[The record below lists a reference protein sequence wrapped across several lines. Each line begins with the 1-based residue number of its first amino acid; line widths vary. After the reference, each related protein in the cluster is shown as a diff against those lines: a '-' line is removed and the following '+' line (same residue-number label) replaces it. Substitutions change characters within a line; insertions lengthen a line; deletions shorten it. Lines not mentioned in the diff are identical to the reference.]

1 MSPRPRK
8 KTDADATSESAVGT
22 EAPAQPAAP
31 KKRGRPRKNPLPV
44 ETEAGAAAVAERPAN
59 GGDGTAVTTPR
70 SDDARADT
78 DAPAAPRGTGNGA
91 RDGAAGAGS
100 DPADASPAGRRPR
113 RGRPAGSRGGAER
126 GGAERD
132 GAERDDDALGRAGPD
147 GAEPEL
153 AGRDRDGDGADGGAA
168 YGSDVYGSARAG
180 AVHGGA
186 ERGEDVDDGRPRRDG
201 DGRDGDGRE
210 ADGRDGDGRD
220 GDGRDVDG
228 REGRDR
234 QQRSRRNRG
243 GQRKAGMN
251 YRDLQGK
258 IVPEL
263 HLLAKEVGLDAFR
276 EMAKDDL
283 VQAIL
288 ERSTEAEG
296 LRLVNGY
303 LEISSDGYGFLQ
315 ESLLH
320 NNTRSVI
327 VSAGLIKQFKLRTGD
342 AIMGKARRP
351 RDNERYG
358 TLIRVEAVNGVDP
371 FQAAKRPRFDDL
383 VPTFPDRRIKL
394 ESGPNELSARVIDLL
409 APIGRGQRGL
419 IVAPPKAGKTT
430 LLKAI
435 AKSVVTNEPEIK
447 VIVLLVDERPEEVTD
462 FRESVQGVE
471 VVASTFDEPPANH
484 IRVAEFVHERAR
496 RIVEDGGHIM
506 ILLDSITRL
515 ARANNLVT
523 PATGRTLSGGL
534 DSNALHWPKRF
545 LGAARNI
552 RGGGSLSILA
562 TALVETGS
570 RMDDVIFEEF
580 KGTGN
585 MELHLSRRLEERR
598 IFPAI
603 DILKSGTRREDLL
616 LGEDV
621 LAKMW
626 LLRKVISDMDAS
638 EAMEMLLSRLN
649 RTKDN
654 GEFLSTLGHG

>member
-1 MSPRPRK
+1 MSPTPK
-8 KTDADATSESAVGT
+8 KDSTEATETAV
-22 EAPAQPAAP
+22 EAPAPR
-31 KKRGRPRKNPLPV
+31 KRGRPRKNPEAEPAATAAAASAAAASADNGEVATAPADTEEAAPAKPKRGRKPRAAAADAADAEEAPEV
-44 ETEAGAAAVAERPAN
+44 EEQAKADKAEKKPAPKRSKKAAAVEVEEESADDS
-59 GGDGTAVTTPR
+59 GGK
-70 SDDARADT
+70 
-78 DAPAAPRGTGNGA
+78 
-91 RDGAAGAGS
+91 
-100 DPADASPAGRRPR
+100 
-113 RGRPAGSRGGAER
+113 
-126 GGAERD
+126 
-132 GAERDDDALGRAGPD
+132 
-147 GAEPEL
+147 
-153 AGRDRDGDGADGGAA
+153 DGDAE
-168 YGSDVYGSARAG
+168 SDSK
-180 AVHGGA
+180 
-186 ERGEDVDDGRPRRDG
+186 DDSKDG
-201 DGRDGDGRE
+201 DGRRG
-210 ADGRDGDGRD
+210 
-220 GDGRDVDG
+220 
-228 REGRDR
+228 
-234 QQRSRRNRG
+234 RNRG
-243 GQRKAGMN
+243 RNRSNRAPRKAPLN
-251 YRDLQGK
+251 FRDLQSK
-258 IVPEL
+258 ILPEL
-263 HLLAKEVGLDAFR
+263 HLLAKEVGLEDYR
-276 EMAKDDL
+276 QMEKDDL
-283 VQAIL
+283 AVAIL
-288 ERSTEAEG
+288 ERSSEAEG
-296 LRLVNGY
+296 LRLVRGY

-315 ESLLH
+315 ESLLQ

-327 VSAGLIKQFKLRTGD
+327 VSAGLIKQFRLRTGD
-342 AIMGKARRP
+342 HIMGKARRP

-358 TLIRVEAVNGVDP
+358 TLIRVEAVNNVDP
-371 FQAAKRPRFDDL
+371 FQASKRPRFEDL
-383 VPTFPDRRIKL
+383 TPTFPEQRIQL
-394 ESGPNELSARVIDLL
+394 ETTSNELSTRVIDLL

-430 LLKAI
+430 LLKKI
-435 AKSVVTNEPEIK
+435 ANAVVTTEPDIK

-496 RIVEDGGHIM
+496 RIVEDSGHVM

-523 PATGRTLSGGL
+523 PPTGRTLSGGL

-585 MELHLSRRLEERR
+585 MELHLSRHLEERR

-626 LLRKVISDMDAS
+626 LLRKVISDMDPA
-638 EAMEMLLSRLN
+638 EAMEMLLGRLG
-649 RTKDN
+649 RTKSN
-654 GEFLSTLGHG
+654 AEFLSTLTQG

>member
-1 MSPRPRK
+1 MSEANDDTQTLTATEEVAPQPRR
-8 KTDADATSESAVGT
+8 
-22 EAPAQPAAP
+22 
-31 KKRGRPRKNPLPV
+31 RGRPKGSGRKKDPETQTEPDTV
-44 ETEAGAAAVAERPAN
+44 STPASAEPAAAAEEVAEPPKRRGRRPSRPKPQQDEAETEQNSSRDDRD
-59 GGDGTAVTTPR
+59 DGETDR
-70 SDDARADT
+70 ARADSVRDNNVRDSNVRADRGT
-78 DAPAAPRGTGNGA
+78 NASEDESDEPAARTGDTGERDDRGEAETT
-91 RDGAAGAGS
+91 
-100 DPADASPAGRRPR
+100 PR
-113 RGRPAGSRGGAER
+113 RGRNSRNTR
-126 GGAERD
+126 
-132 GAERDDDALGRAGPD
+132 
-147 GAEPEL
+147 
-153 AGRDRDGDGADGGAA
+153 
-168 YGSDVYGSARAG
+168 
-180 AVHGGA
+180 
-186 ERGEDVDDGRPRRDG
+186 RPTL
-201 DGRDGDGRE
+201 
-210 ADGRDGDGRD
+210 
-220 GDGRDVDG
+220 
-228 REGRDR
+228 
-234 QQRSRRNRG
+234 
-243 GQRKAGMN
+243 N
-251 YRDLQGK
+251 YRDLQAK
-258 IVPEL
+258 ILPEL
-263 HLLAKEVGLDAFR
+263 HLLAIEVGLSDYR
-276 EMAKDDL
+276 QLSKDEL
-283 VQAIL
+283 SVAIL
-288 ERSTEAEG
+288 ERAAEAEG
-296 LRLVNGY
+296 LRLVKGY

-315 ESLLH
+315 ESLLQ

-342 AIMGKARRP
+342 FILGKARRP

-383 VPTFPDRRIKL
+383 TPTFPEERIKL
-394 ESGPNELSARVIDLL
+394 ETTQNEVAARVIDLL

-430 LLKAI
+430 LLKKI
-435 AKSVVTNEPEIK
+435 ANSVVQNEPDIK

-462 FRESVQGVE
+462 FRESVSGVE
-471 VVASTFDEPPANH
+471 VIASTFDEPPTNH
-484 IRVAEFVHERAR
+484 IRVAEFVHERSR
-496 RIVEDGGHIM
+496 RIVEEGGHVM

-523 PATGRTLSGGL
+523 PPTGRTLSGGL
-534 DSNALHWPKRF
+534 DSSALHWPKRF

-626 LLRKVISDMDAS
+626 LLRKVISDMDPA
-638 EAMEMLLSRLN
+638 EAMDMLLSRMS
-649 RTKDN
+649 RVKTN
-654 GEFLSTLGHG
+654 GEFLSSLGQG

>member
-1 MSPRPRK
+1 MSPRSRK
-8 KTDADATSESAVGT
+8 TANDSGANEVSEAKDAQDVKAR
-22 EAPAQPAAP
+22 
-31 KKRGRPRKNPLPV
+31 KRGRPRKQ
-44 ETEAGAAAVAERPAN
+44 EAAAADAASGNGAVADDSPGTGGAVEAASDGARQEV
-59 GGDGTAVTTPR
+59 GGDGGTSEKPQSGR
-70 SDDARADT
+70 SGEKKGSRSGGRKGGGNNGKSKRNQDGDVRGGSEAADTSPADQDGSGGSQERSGDDADQDERS
-78 DAPAAPRGTGNGA
+78 RG
-91 RDGAAGAGS
+91 
-100 DPADASPAGRRPR
+100 GRGGRNR
-113 RGRPAGSRGGAER
+113 RGRSGGGR
-126 GGAERD
+126 KGGLNFR
-132 GAERDDDALGRAGPD
+132 
-147 GAEPEL
+147 EL
-153 AGRDRDGDGADGGAA
+153 Q
-168 YGSDVYGSARAG
+168 S
-180 AVHGGA
+180 
-186 ERGEDVDDGRPRRDG
+186 
-201 DGRDGDGRE
+201 
-210 ADGRDGDGRD
+210 
-220 GDGRDVDG
+220 
-228 REGRDR
+228 
-234 QQRSRRNRG
+234 
-243 GQRKAGMN
+243 
-251 YRDLQGK
+251 K

-263 HLLAKEVGLDAFR
+263 HLLAKEVGLEDYR
-276 EMAKDDL
+276 QMSKDDL
-283 VQAIL
+283 ALAIL
-288 ERSTEAEG
+288 ERSAESEG
-296 LRLVNGY
+296 LKLVQGY

-315 ESLLH
+315 ESLLQLSS
-320 NNTRSVI
+320 RSVI
-327 VSAGLIKQFKLRTGD
+327 VSAGLIKQFKLRAGD
-342 AIMGKARRP
+342 YILGKARRP

-371 FQAAKRPRFDDL
+371 FHASKRPRFDDL
-383 VPTFPDRRIKL
+383 VPTFPEQRITL
-394 ESGPNELSARVIDLL
+394 ETVQNELSARVIDLL

-430 LLKAI
+430 LLKKI
-435 AKSVVTNEPEIK
+435 ANSVITNEDDIK

-462 FRESVQGVE
+462 FRESVSGVE
-471 VVASTFDEPPANH
+471 VIASTFDEPPSNH

-496 RIVEDGGHIM
+496 RIVEEGGHVM

-616 LGEDV
+616 LGEAI

-626 LLRKVISDMDAS
+626 LLRKVISDMDAA
-638 EAMEMLLSRLN
+638 EAMEMLLSRLS
-649 RTKDN
+649 RTKSN
-654 GEFLSTLGHG
+654 EEFLATLGQG

>member
-8 KTDADATSESAVGT
+8 ADAEEVLEAVPAAET
-22 EAPAQPAAP
+22 EAP
-31 KKRGRPRKNPLPV
+31 KRKRGRPRKADV
-44 ETEAGAAAVAERPAN
+44 EAAAAEVTAEAE
-59 GGDGTAVTTPR
+59 AVTEP
-70 SDDARADT
+70 
-78 DAPAAPRGTGNGA
+78 APKT
-91 RDGAAGAGS
+91 
-100 DPADASPAGRRPR
+100 
-113 RGRPAGSRGGAER
+113 GSRGRKKKVEEPEAAGQDSAGDADEAEAQDDKPDQNGDQAEAAAER
-126 GGAERD
+126 GGK
-132 GAERDDDALGRAGPD
+132 
-147 GAEPEL
+147 
-153 AGRDRDGDGADGGAA
+153 
-168 YGSDVYGSARAG
+168 
-180 AVHGGA
+180 
-186 ERGEDVDDGRPRRDG
+186 RG
-201 DGRDGDGRE
+201 
-210 ADGRDGDGRD
+210 
-220 GDGRDVDG
+220 
-228 REGRDR
+228 
-234 QQRSRRNRG
+234 RRNRQSG
-243 GQRKAGMN
+243 RKQGHN
-251 YRDLQGK
+251 FRDLQQK

-263 HLLAKEVGLDAFR
+263 QLLAKEVGLEDFR
-276 EMAKDDL
+276 QMEKDEL
-283 VQAIL
+283 AIAIL
-288 ERSTEAEG
+288 ERSAEIEG
-296 LRLVNGY
+296 LKLVQGY

-315 ESLLH
+315 ESLLQ

-342 AIMGKARRP
+342 WIMGKSRRP

-371 FQAAKRPRFDDL
+371 FQASKRPRFDDL
-383 VPTFPDRRIKL
+383 TPTFPEKMIHL
-394 ESGPNELSARVIDLL
+394 ETAPNELSARVIDLL

-430 LLKAI
+430 LLKKI
-435 AKSVVTNEPEIK
+435 ANAVITNEPDIK

-462 FRESVQGVE
+462 FRESVSGVE
-471 VVASTFDEPPANH
+471 VIASTFDEPPANH

-496 RIVEDGGHIM
+496 RIVEEGGHVM

-523 PATGRTLSGGL
+523 PPTGRTLSGGL
-534 DSNALHWPKRF
+534 DSSALHWPKRF

-616 LGEDV
+616 LGEAV

-626 LLRKVISDMDAS
+626 LLRKVISDMDAA
-638 EAMEMLLSRLN
+638 EAMEMLLGRLN
-649 RTKDN
+649 RTKSN
-654 GEFLSTLGHG
+654 AEFLSTLSQG

>member
-8 KTDADATSESAVGT
+8 TPEAV
-22 EAPAQPAAP
+22 APE
-31 KKRGRPRKNPLPV
+31 PV
-44 ETEAGAAAVAERPAN
+44 ETAAVPK
-59 GGDGTAVTTPR
+59 
-70 SDDARADT
+70 
-78 DAPAAPRGTGNGA
+78 
-91 RDGAAGAGS
+91 
-100 DPADASPAGRRPR
+100 R
-113 RGRPAGSRGGAER
+113 RGRPPKSAVAADAPDVAAAPAAIPAGEVSAPPKRRGRPPKSA
-126 GGAERD
+126 AP
-132 GAERDDDALGRAGPD
+132 AAAPRAS
-147 GAEPEL
+147 
-153 AGRDRDGDGADGGAA
+153 GDGAPEAAPREEPDLVAGFARSDG
-168 YGSDVYGSARAG
+168 ARAG
-180 AVHGGA
+180 APRSDAGRSSARDDAEGASPWGEERDARPAARDDLGA
-186 ERGEDVDDGRPRRDG
+186 EARDEDEREERDDRDDRGGPDRGDRAGRRGRRGGGPRR
-201 DGRDGDGRE
+201 
-210 ADGRDGDGRD
+210 
-220 GDGRDVDG
+220 
-228 REGRDR
+228 
-234 QQRSRRNRG
+234 G
-243 GQRKAGMN
+243 GFN
-251 YRDLQGK
+251 FRDLQGK
-258 IVPEL
+258 ILPEL
-263 HLLAKEVGLDAFR
+263 HLLAKEVGLDDYRAM
-276 EMAKDDL
+276 EKEGL
-283 VQAIL
+283 VLAIL
-288 ERSTEAEG
+288 ERVAEGEG
-296 LRLVNGY
+296 LRVVQGY

-315 ESLLH
+315 ESLLQH
-320 NNTRSVI
+320 NTRSVI
-327 VSAGLIKQFKLRTGD
+327 VSAGLIKQFRLRTGD
-342 AIMGKARRP
+342 MILGKARRP

-371 FQAAKRPRFDDL
+371 FQASKRPKFDDL
-383 VPTFPDRRIKL
+383 VPTFPDHKITL
-394 ESGPNELSARVIDLL
+394 ETGQQDLSARVIDLL

-435 AKSVVTNEPEIK
+435 AKSVVTNEPDIK

-462 FRESVQGVE
+462 FRESVSGVE
-471 VVASTFDEPPANH
+471 VIASTFDEPPANH

-496 RIVEDGGHIM
+496 RIVEDGGHAM

-616 LGEDV
+616 LAEGV

-626 LLRKVISDMDAS
+626 LLRKVISDMDAA
-638 EAMEMLLSRLN
+638 EAMEMLLSRLQ

-654 GEFLSTLGHG
+654 TEFLSTLGHG

>member
-1 MSPRPRK
+1 MSPRAK
-8 KTDADATSESAVGT
+8 KTTDDAVAGDASGSA
-22 EAPAQPAAP
+22 EAPKTAPRRGRKPAA
-31 KKRGRPRKNPLPV
+31 
-44 ETEAGAAAVAERPAN
+44 
-59 GGDGTAVTTPR
+59 
-70 SDDARADT
+70 
-78 DAPAAPRGTGNGA
+78 APAEAATAAPADVTA
-91 RDGAAGAGS
+91 T
-100 DPADASPAGRRPR
+100 DASPAPAPKR
-113 RGRPAGSRGGAER
+113 RGRPPGSKNAKPPVDAAAAEAPVAD
-126 GGAERD
+126 GPAVDAPPSGEVADTERPSGPD
-132 GAERDDDALGRAGPD
+132 GAERDQSETEGRGSRGRRGRRVAAGGDDAAGAATDPGQGD
-147 GAEPEL
+147 
-153 AGRDRDGDGADGGAA
+153 AGDDAGDERDGD
-168 YGSDVYGSARAG
+168 
-180 AVHGGA
+180 
-186 ERGEDVDDGRPRRDG
+186 DGRSQG
-201 DGRDGDGRE
+201 GRS
-210 ADGRDGDGRD
+210 
-220 GDGRDVDG
+220 
-228 REGRDR
+228 
-234 QQRSRRNRG
+234 QQRGRRNRG
-243 GQRKAGMN
+243 GQRKGGLN
-251 YRDLQGK
+251 FRDLQGK

-263 HLLAKEVGLDAFR
+263 HLLAKEVGLESYR
-276 EMAKDDL
+276 EMPQDEL
-283 VQAIL
+283 VVAVL

-296 LRLVNGY
+296 LRLVSGY

-315 ESLLH
+315 ESLLKQT
-320 NNTRSVI
+320 TRSVI
-327 VSAGLIKQFKLRTGD
+327 VSAGLIKQFRLRTGD
-342 AIMGKARRP
+342 VIMGKARRP

-383 VPTFPDRRIKL
+383 VPTFPDRKITL
-394 ESGPNELSARVIDLL
+394 EIGQNDLSARVIDLL

-435 AKSVVTNEPEIK
+435 AKSAVTNEPDIT

-462 FRESVQGVE
+462 FRESVEGVE

-496 RIVEDGGHIM
+496 RIVEDGGHVM

-616 LGEDV
+616 LSEDV

-626 LLRKVISDMDAS
+626 LLRKVISDMDAA

-649 RTKDN
+649 RTKSN
-654 GEFLSTLGHG
+654 AEFLSTLGQG

>member
-1 MSPRPRK
+1 MTEANDSDTQALQGPSDAV
-8 KTDADATSESAVGT
+8 TDAE
-22 EAPAQPAAP
+22 P
-31 KKRGRPRKNPLPV
+31 
-44 ETEAGAAAVAERPAN
+44 
-59 GGDGTAVTTPR
+59 
-70 SDDARADT
+70 
-78 DAPAAPRGTGNGA
+78 APR
-91 RDGAAGAGS
+91 
-100 DPADASPAGRRPR
+100 R
-113 RGRPAGSRGGAER
+113 RGRPKGSGRKKDPAQADNVQIDGIQAGGAQTGGEGQTDAAAEPAKRR
-126 GGAERD
+126 GRRPNRPPQDGLGFDGSSDGAGESATLTNGQSEGRSDALYADSRADTYADNAYADTAYADAPVAEPAVLERD
-132 GAERDDDALGRAGPD
+132 TDRGSDRNIERDTDRNTERDV
-147 GAEPEL
+147 
-153 AGRDRDGDGADGGAA
+153 DRDGEREAGYNTSEVAQDGQGRR
-168 YGSDVYGSARAG
+168 SRNARP
-180 AVHGGA
+180 
-186 ERGEDVDDGRPRRDG
+186 PRRPTL
-201 DGRDGDGRE
+201 
-210 ADGRDGDGRD
+210 
-220 GDGRDVDG
+220 
-228 REGRDR
+228 
-234 QQRSRRNRG
+234 
-243 GQRKAGMN
+243 N
-251 YRDLQGK
+251 YRDLQAK
-258 IVPEL
+258 ILPEL
-263 HLLAKEVGLDAFR
+263 HLLAIEVGLADYR
-276 EMAKDDL
+276 QLSKDDL
-283 VQAIL
+283 AVAIL
-288 ERSTEAEG
+288 ERSSEAEG
-296 LRLVNGY
+296 LRLVKGF

-315 ESLLH
+315 ESLLQ

-342 AIMGKARRP
+342 FILGKARRP

-383 VPTFPDRRIKL
+383 TPTFPDARIRL
-394 ESGPNELSARVIDLL
+394 ETSQNEVAARVIDLL

-430 LLKAI
+430 LLKKI
-435 AKSVVTNEPEIK
+435 ANSVVQNEPDIK

-462 FRESVQGVE
+462 FRESVSGVE
-471 VVASTFDEPPANH
+471 VIASTFDEPPTNH
-484 IRVAEFVHERAR
+484 IRVAEFVHERSR
-496 RIVEDGGHIM
+496 RIVEEGGHVM

-523 PATGRTLSGGL
+523 PPTGRTLSGGL
-534 DSNALHWPKRF
+534 DSSALHWPKRF

-626 LLRKVISDMDAS
+626 LLRKVISDMDPA
-638 EAMEMLLSRLN
+638 EAMDMLLSRLG
-649 RTKDN
+649 RTRANAD
-654 GEFLSTLGHG
+654 FLASLGQG

>member
-1 MSPRPRK
+1 MTSNDTDLQVQILDPVPDEAEPTPRRRGRPKGSGRK
-8 KTDADATSESAVGT
+8 PKTDA
-22 EAPAQPAAP
+22 EAQ
-31 KKRGRPRKNPLPV
+31 
-44 ETEAGAAAVAERPAN
+44 
-59 GGDGTAVTTPR
+59 
-70 SDDARADT
+70 
-78 DAPAAPRGTGNGA
+78 
-91 RDGAAGAGS
+91 
-100 DPADASPAGRRPR
+100 PADASPATTSAAPEPAKR
-113 RGRPAGSRGGAER
+113 RGRPPKQRPVPEADTQTEPGTQADTRADTDAGTPARGAAPHTETTVNDDDDNTRENSDNNADDNADAASDLNERSSGRETGRGGALQAAR
-126 GGAERD
+126 TAQDAPAGDADDNQADNGANGG
-132 GAERDDDALGRAGPD
+132 
-147 GAEPEL
+147 
-153 AGRDRDGDGADGGAA
+153 
-168 YGSDVYGSARAG
+168 
-180 AVHGGA
+180 
-186 ERGEDVDDGRPRRDG
+186 
-201 DGRDGDGRE
+201 
-210 ADGRDGDGRD
+210 
-220 GDGRDVDG
+220 
-228 REGRDR
+228 
-234 QQRSRRNRG
+234 SRRGRNSRNR
-243 GQRKAGMN
+243 RPTLN
-251 YRDLQGK
+251 YRDLQAK
-258 IVPEL
+258 ILPEL
-263 HLLAKEVGLDAFR
+263 HLLAKEVGLSDYR
-276 EMAKDDL
+276 QHSKDEL
-283 VQAIL
+283 SVAIL
-288 ERSTEAEG
+288 ERASEAEG
-296 LRLVNGY
+296 LRLVKGY

-315 ESLLH
+315 ESLLQ

-342 AIMGKARRP
+342 FILGKARRP

-383 VPTFPDRRIKL
+383 VPTFPDFRIKL
-394 ESGPNELSARVIDLL
+394 ETSQSEVAARVIDLL

-430 LLKAI
+430 LLKKI
-435 AKSVVTNEPEIK
+435 ANSVIHNEPDIK

-462 FRESVQGVE
+462 FRESVSGVE
-471 VVASTFDEPPANH
+471 VIASTFDEPPTNH
-484 IRVAEFVHERAR
+484 IRVAEFVHERSR
-496 RIVEDGGHIM
+496 RIVEEGGHVM

-523 PATGRTLSGGL
+523 PPTGRTLSGGL
-534 DSNALHWPKRF
+534 DSSALHWPKRF

-626 LLRKVISDMDAS
+626 LLRKVISDMDPA
-638 EAMEMLLSRLN
+638 EAMDMLLSRLG
-649 RTKDN
+649 RTKSN
-654 GEFLSTLGHG
+654 EEFLMSLGQG

>member
-1 MSPRPRK
+1 MSPRAK
-8 KTDADATSESAVGT
+8 KTSAEPVASAEVAAGAETETVTKPRRGRKAATTSASSEAAAP
-22 EAPAQPAAP
+22 EAPST
-31 KKRGRPRKNPLPV
+31 KRRGRPPGSKNKAKEV
-44 ETEAGAAAVAERPAN
+44 AAASDGTTAAADAHPAVAEASAAEASAVAASSADEARP
-59 GGDGTAVTTPR
+59 
-70 SDDARADT
+70 S
-78 DAPAAPRGTGNGA
+78 
-91 RDGAAGAGS
+91 
-100 DPADASPAGRRPR
+100 RPR
-113 RGRPAGSRGGAER
+113 RGRTTRSKAGAEQ
-126 GGAERD
+126 AT
-132 GAERDDDALGRAGPD
+132 DDAAVADVPDRADSGAD
-147 GAEPEL
+147 GTGEPAEARDE
-153 AGRDRDGDGADGGAA
+153 AGRDEGDRDEAGR
-168 YGSDVYGSARAG
+168 GSAG
-180 AVHGGA
+180 
-186 ERGEDVDDGRPRRDG
+186 RG
-201 DGRDGDGRE
+201 
-210 ADGRDGDGRD
+210 
-220 GDGRDVDG
+220 
-228 REGRDR
+228 

-243 GQRKAGMN
+243 GQRKGGLN
-251 YRDLQGK
+251 FRDLQGK

-263 HLLAKEVGLDAFR
+263 HLLAKEVGLESYR
-276 EMAKDDL
+276 EMGQDEL
-283 VQAIL
+283 VIAVL

-296 LRLVNGY
+296 LRLVSGY

-315 ESLLH
+315 ESLLKQT
-320 NNTRSVI
+320 TRSVI
-327 VSAGLIKQFKLRTGD
+327 VSAGLIKQFRLRTGD
-342 AIMGKARRP
+342 VIMGKARRP

-383 VPTFPDRRIKL
+383 VPTFPDRRIQL
-394 ESGPNELSARVIDLL
+394 ETSQSELSARVIDLL

-419 IVAPPKAGKTT
+419 IVAPPKAGKTM

-435 AKSVVTNEPEIK
+435 AKSVVTNEPDVT

-484 IRVAEFVHERAR
+484 IRVAEFVHERSR
-496 RIVEDGGHIM
+496 RIVEDGGHVM

-616 LGEDV
+616 LSEDV

-626 LLRKVISDMDAS
+626 LLRKVISDMDAA

-654 GEFLSTLGHG
+654 AEFLSTLGQG

>member
-1 MSPRPRK
+1 LEAIVSPRAK
-8 KTDADATSESAVGT
+8 FVQTDIE
-22 EAPAQPAAP
+22 EKP
-31 KKRGRPRKNPLPV
+31 K
-44 ETEAGAAAVAERPAN
+44 
-59 GGDGTAVTTPR
+59 
-70 SDDARADT
+70 
-78 DAPAAPRGTGNGA
+78 
-91 RDGAAGAGS
+91 
-100 DPADASPAGRRPR
+100 R
-113 RGRPAGSRGGAER
+113 RGRRKAEEVEVVVEETPAQVEER
-126 GGAERD
+126 NL
-132 GAERDDDALGRAGPD
+132 DAIL
-147 GAEPEL
+147 EPEKTETE
-153 AGRDRDGDGADGGAA
+153 
-168 YGSDVYGSARAG
+168 VE
-180 AVHGGA
+180 VT
-186 ERGEDVDDGRPRRDG
+186 EPVEKP
-201 DGRDGDGRE
+201 
-210 ADGRDGDGRD
+210 
-220 GDGRDVDG
+220 
-228 REGRDR
+228 
-234 QQRSRRNRG
+234 QQRKHQQRRPSL
-243 GQRKAGMN
+243 N
-251 YRDLQGK
+251 YRELQAK
-258 IVPEL
+258 ILPEL
-263 HLLAKEVGLDAFR
+263 HLLAMEVGVDDYRKL
-276 EMAKDDL
+276 EKDDL
-283 VQAIL
+283 VIAIL
-288 ERSTEAEG
+288 GRSAEGEG
-296 LRLVNGY
+296 LRLVKGY

-315 ESLLH
+315 ESLLQ
-320 NNTRSVI
+320 NNTRQVI

-342 AIMGKARRP
+342 LILGKSRRP

-383 VPTFPDRRIKL
+383 IPTFPDKRIKL
-394 ESGPNELSARVIDLL
+394 ETNSQEVSSRVIDLL

-430 LLKAI
+430 LLKKI
-435 AKSVVTNEPEIK
+435 ANAVVKNEPDVK

-471 VVASTFDEPPANH
+471 VIASTFDEPPANH
-484 IRVAEFVHERAR
+484 IRVAEFVHERSR
-496 RIVEDGGHIM
+496 RIVEEGGHVM

-523 PATGRTLSGGL
+523 PPTGRTLSGGL
-534 DSNALHWPKRF
+534 DSSALHWPKRF

-616 LGEDV
+616 LTQET

-626 LLRKVISDMDAS
+626 LLRKVISDMDPA

-649 RTKDN
+649 RTKSN
-654 GEFLSTLGHG
+654 EEFLSTLAQG

>member
-1 MSPRPRK
+1 MSPRAK
-8 KTDADATSESAVGT
+8 KTTDDAVADGAAGSTETPKAAPRRGRKAAAPVADAPADTPTAAANASASP
-22 EAPAQPAAP
+22 EPAP
-31 KKRGRPRKNPLPV
+31 KRRGRPPGSKNAKPAPV
-44 ETEAGAAAVAERPAN
+44 AADGAAAPAEAAAVAP
-59 GGDGTAVTTPR
+59 TPT
-70 SDDARADT
+70 DARPSEST
-78 DAPAAPRGTGNGA
+78 
-91 RDGAAGAGS
+91 
-100 DPADASPAGRRPR
+100 
-113 RGRPAGSRGGAER
+113 
-126 GGAERD
+126 
-132 GAERDDDALGRAGPD
+132 
-147 GAEPEL
+147 
-153 AGRDRDGDGADGGAA
+153 ADGGAA
-168 YGSDVYGSARAG
+168 QENDAERRASRG
-180 AVHGGA
+180 RRGRRGGA
-186 ERGEDVDDGRPRRDG
+186 SDDVADDGSEARDSAGGDDASDDGEGEGDDGRSQG
-201 DGRDGDGRE
+201 G
-210 ADGRDGDGRD
+210 
-220 GDGRDVDG
+220 
-228 REGRDR
+228 R
-234 QQRSRRNRG
+234 QQQRGRRNRG
-243 GQRKAGMN
+243 GQRKGGLN
-251 YRDLQGK
+251 FRDLQGK

-263 HLLAKEVGLDAFR
+263 HLLAKEVGLEHYR
-276 EMAKDDL
+276 EMSQDEL
-283 VQAIL
+283 VVAVL

-296 LRLVNGY
+296 LRLVSGY

-315 ESLLH
+315 ESLLKQT
-320 NNTRSVI
+320 TRSVI
-327 VSAGLIKQFKLRTGD
+327 VSAGLIKQFRLRTGD
-342 AIMGKARRP
+342 VIMGKARRP

-383 VPTFPDRRIKL
+383 VPTFPDRRIRL
-394 ESGPNELSARVIDLL
+394 EIGQNDLSARVIDLL

-435 AKSVVTNEPEIK
+435 AKSAVTNEPDIT

-462 FRESVQGVE
+462 FRESVEGVE

-496 RIVEDGGHIM
+496 RIVEDGGHVM

-616 LGEDV
+616 LSEDV

-626 LLRKVISDMDAS
+626 LLRKVISDMDAA

-649 RTKDN
+649 RTKSN
-654 GEFLSTLGHG
+654 AEFLSTLGQG